1 MDVKTIFLNG
11 NLEEEMYMAQS
22 EGVVTTRKESLM
34 CKLKKL
40 TYILKKTSKKR
51 YLEFNNTIM

>member
-11 NLEEEMYMAQS
+11 NLEEKMYMAQS
-22 EGVVTTRKESLM
+22 EGVVTTIKESLM